1 MNNWKNWILATTL
14 AFCGL
19 SLTTIYGKAVAAGK
33 PVVQNVNDTTHQDR
47 IRPPYLVAGDKVA
60 LISPSYFTPMENV
73 EKTADVLRSWGLEPV
88 IGPNVG
94 KVYENKYAGTLDER
108 LSDLRWALNSPD
120 IKAVICNRGGYGS
133 IHLIDQLTLD
143 ELRAHPKWLSGFSDI
158 STLGGLLSRAGVMS
172 IHGTMSSFLA
182 KGGEDQTST
191 LLRDLLMGKV
201 PRYELPPHPQNI
213 TGRANGT
220 LVGGN
225 LCTIAPNVR
234 SQADA
239 TMDKD
244 LILFIE
250 EVEEPMR
257 NIDRQFTV
265 LAMNG
270 VLERCKGVILGEFTD
285 CGKEFEYES
294 VEAMLHERLAKYN
307 IPVLCG
313 FPGGHDKVN
322 LPLVMGAP
330 VTLDV
335 RTDGATLQFDI
346 DGEQQTVS
354 YTEPPVVPC
363 PTDDSSQFVTLT
375 DAVPDAILEIRYF
388 GTYNFVGT
396 RIDGY
401 EEPTALLTKKAAEA
415 LKAVSDDV
423 MAQGYRLKI
432 YDAYRPQKAVD
443 HFVRW
448 ASDLTDTKMKPY
460 FYPDLNKNVLFK
472 QDYIA
477 EKSGHTRGSTVDLTL
492 FNMKTEKEVDMGGTF
507 DWFGPESHPDFCGN
521 PETGKYTG
529 NNRKLPAGRSITAKQ
544 FANRM
549 ILRRAMLAHG
559 FKPIGSEWWHFTL
572 RDEPF
577 PNTYFT
583 FPVRQLS
590 K

>member
-19 SLTTIYGKAVAAGK
+19 SLTTIYGKAVAADK

-257 NIDRQFTV
+257 NIDR
-265 LAMNG
+265 
-270 VLERCKGVILGEFTD
+270 
-285 CGKEFEYES
+285 
-294 VEAMLHERLAKYN
+294 
-307 IPVLCG
+307 
-313 FPGGHDKVN
+313 
-322 LPLVMGAP
+322 
-330 VTLDV
+330 
-335 RTDGATLQFDI
+335 
-346 DGEQQTVS
+346 
-354 YTEPPVVPC
+354 
-363 PTDDSSQFVTLT
+363 
-375 DAVPDAILEIRYF
+375 
-388 GTYNFVGT
+388 
-396 RIDGY
+396 
-401 EEPTALLTKKAAEA
+401 
-415 LKAVSDDV
+415 
-423 MAQGYRLKI
+423 
-432 YDAYRPQKAVD
+432 
-443 HFVRW
+443 
-448 ASDLTDTKMKPY
+448 
-460 FYPDLNKNVLFK
+460 
-472 QDYIA
+472 
-477 EKSGHTRGSTVDLTL
+477 
-492 FNMKTEKEVDMGGTF
+492 
-507 DWFGPESHPDFCGN
+507 
-521 PETGKYTG
+521 
-529 NNRKLPAGRSITAKQ
+529 
-544 FANRM
+544 
-549 ILRRAMLAHG
+549 
-559 FKPIGSEWWHFTL
+559 
-572 RDEPF
+572 
-577 PNTYFT
+577 
-583 FPVRQLS
+583 
-590 K
+590 